1 MKQSGVFIVFSFA
14 IFVVITT
21 VFATTL
27 PDREPI
33 DSSNHMLVIGAAFLL
48 ACFVATPLLL
58 SGRTVSQQAFLSR
71 VIVLLGLAEG
81 AAIFG
86 AMSRFFGGPIA
97 WSFALGAGSLV
108 VIVAL
113 ILPKVVGHD
122 SFRG

>member
-1 MKQSGVFIVFSFA
+1 MKQAGIFIVFSFA

-33 DSSNHMLVIGAAFLL
+33 DSSNPMLMIGAAFL
-48 ACFVATPLLL
+48 VASIVASPILL
-58 SGRTVSQQAFLSR
+58 SVQNASRQAFLSR
-71 VIVLLGLAEG
+71 VIVSLALAEG

-86 AMSRFFGGPIA
+86 TMSRFFGGPIA

-122 SFRG
+122 SIRG